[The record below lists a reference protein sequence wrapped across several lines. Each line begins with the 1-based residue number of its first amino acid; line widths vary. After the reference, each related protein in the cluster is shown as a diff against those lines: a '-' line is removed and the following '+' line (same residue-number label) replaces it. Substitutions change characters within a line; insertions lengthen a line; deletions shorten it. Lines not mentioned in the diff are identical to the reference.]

1 MEKDRTYFP
10 LFVNLDGV
18 SVLVVGGGTVAERRI
33 RSLLDFGAGITV
45 LSPTL
50 TAGLEQLMRDGRI
63 IWKKGLYGKDSGT
76 DAACFPDSVQLVLS
90 ASDDP
95 GVNEAVFLDC
105 RRRGIP
111 VNCADKKE
119 HCDFYFPALVRSEDL
134 VIGISSGG
142 TDHGRVRRAAERLRG
157 FLAREKL

>member
-1 MEKDRTYFP
+1 M
-10 LFVNLDGV
+10 G
-18 SVLVVGGGTVAERRI
+18 GGGTVAERRI

-95 GVNEAVFLDC
+95 GVNEAVFSDC

>member
-63 IWKKGLYGKDSGT
+63 IWKK
-76 DAACFPDSVQLVLS
+76 
-90 ASDDP
+90 
-95 GVNEAVFLDC
+95 
-105 RRRGIP
+105 
-111 VNCADKKE
+111 
-119 HCDFYFPALVRSEDL
+119 
-134 VIGISSGG
+134 
-142 TDHGRVRRAAERLRG
+142 
-157 FLAREKL
+157 

>member
-1 MEKDRTYFP
+1 
-10 LFVNLDGV
+10 
-18 SVLVVGGGTVAERRI
+18 
-33 RSLLDFGAGITV
+33 
-45 LSPTL
+45 
-50 TAGLEQLMRDGRI
+50 MRDGRI

-95 GVNEAVFLDC
+95 GVNEAVFSDC